1 MVIITRGSTQTIPIN
16 VYDIDFADVA
26 QVWVSIGQKRYR
38 IMEKK
43 KKKELDVAAL
53 EIENDQLLV
62 HLTQEDT
69 FKLREKLPTFI
80 QLKFKLN
87 SGEVVPSEM
96 KALYIKGIINEEEM

>member
-16 VYDIDFADVA
+16 VYGIDFADVA

-38 IMEKK
+38 IMEEKI
-43 KKKELDVAAL
+43 KKELDVAAL

-87 SGEVVPSEM
+87 SGEVVPSKM
-96 KALYIKGIINEEEM
+96 KALYVKGIINKEEM